1 VFEPFFTTKPQGQG
15 TGLGLS
21 MVYGIVKQSGGFSEV
36 VSKPD
41 EGTTVSVYL
50 PLVAEEAAPKPVAE
64 ATVRGAGEL
73 VLVVEDDPQ
82 VRAILRRT
90 LQGAGYSVYEAI
102 TGLSALHFMDAHPG
116 EIDLIVSDVV
126 MPGMNGGEM
135 AEQLVRSHPE
145 VPVLF
150 ISGYP
155 GAEIERRGLKLGR
168 AAYLQKPFS
177 PDALATAVH
186 NAIASRPASRM

>member
-1 VFEPFFTTKPQGQG
+1 
-15 TGLGLS
+15 

-41 EGTTVSVYL
+41 EGTTVAVYL
-50 PLVAEEAAPKPVAE
+50 PMVAEEAVAEPVAE
-64 ATVRGAGEL
+64 ATVQGAGEL

-82 VRAILRRT
+82 VRAIVRRT
-90 LQGAGYSVYEAI
+90 LQNAGYSVYEAI
-102 TGLSALHFMDAHPG
+102 TGLAALHFMDAHPG

-126 MPGMNGGEM
+126 MPGMNGREM
-135 AEQLVRSHPE
+135 AEQLGRNHPD

-155 GAEIERRGLKLGR
+155 GVEIERRGLKVGR
-168 AAYLQKPFS
+168 AAYLQKPFT
-177 PDALATAVH
+177 PDALTAAVH
-186 NAIASRPASRM
+186 NALARRPASRLANT